1 MSEIL
6 NKIQSNI
13 KQHSTNLDNL
23 QILSGLNLF
32 SSPVTPHQINYY
44 QSPTQFINYNTP
56 SMNDEYYDY
65 SNNENQP
72 TNFNINSFSQ
82 TPKMNLIFD
91 NNNNNNHQ
99 SNKNIETYKSSE
111 KMSYETDESSIKSGI
126 NEVNII
132 TNIENI
138 VCTANLNCSLN
149 LREIALQAKNAEY
162 NPKRFS
168 ALITKIREPKSTCL
182 IFSSGKIVCLGTKN
196 EENSKKACRKFAK
209 IIKSLGY
216 NATFKDYKIQNVVGS
231 ADVKFQISLMKLY
244 CYLLKNTSIKNKTL
258 VAYEPEQFPGLI
270 YSMIEPNIVVL
281 IFVSGKIVLTGG
293 KSRNDIYEGFKKIY
307 PVLVKF
313 KIENILKDNKDLH
326 QNNIK
331 EMKKLI

>member
-91 NNNNNNHQ
+91 NNNNNHQ

-270 YSMIEPNIVVL
+270 YRMIEPNIVVL

-313 KIENILKDNKDLH
+313 KIENIFKDNKDLH

>member
-13 KQHSTNLDNL
+13 KQNTTNLDNL
-23 QILSGLNLF
+23 EISSRFNLF
-32 SSPVTPHQINYY
+32 STPISPHQINYY
-44 QSPTQFINYNTP
+44 QSPSQLINYNTP
-56 SMNDEYYDY
+56 SINDELYDY
-65 SNNENQP
+65 SHYENQP

-82 TPKMNLIFD
+82 TPKMNLTFD
-91 NNNNNNHQ
+91 NNNQNN
-99 SNKNIETYKSSE
+99 KKIETYRTSE
-111 KMSYETDESSIKSGI
+111 KMSYETDESSIKPVN
-126 NEVNII
+126 NELNII
-132 TNIENI
+132 PNIENI
-138 VCTANLNCSLN
+138 VCTANLKCSLN
-149 LREIALQAKNAEY
+149 LRDIALQAKNAEY

-168 ALITKIREPKSTCL
+168 AVITKIKEPKSTCL

-196 EENSKKACRKFAK
+196 EENSKKACRKFGK

-216 NATFKDYKIQNVVGS
+216 NATFKEYKIQNVVGS

-244 CYLLKNTSIKNKTL
+244 CYLLKNTSIKSKTL

-270 YSMIEPNIVVL
+270 YRMIEPNIVLL
-281 IFVSGKIVLTGG
+281 IFLSGKIVLTGG

-313 KIENILKDNKDLH
+313 KIENIIKDNKVLH
-326 QNNIK
+326 QNNIE
-331 EMKKLI
+331 EMKKLIK